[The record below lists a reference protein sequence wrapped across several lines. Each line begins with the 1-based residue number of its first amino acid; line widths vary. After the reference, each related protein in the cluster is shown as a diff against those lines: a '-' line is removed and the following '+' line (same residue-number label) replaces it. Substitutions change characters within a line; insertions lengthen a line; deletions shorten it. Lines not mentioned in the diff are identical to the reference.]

1 MKKDRALSLF
11 IAIGAILS
19 LVMFTAS
26 SMASVTTVEDQESK
40 YKYTSLPSE
49 KLFIEKSP
57 SVNDLVSN
65 VTVGVTQGVDS
76 NPLLDSTHKAD
87 SYTQE
92 MVDAHYKYPLFKS
105 LFGSTDSKFGFNV
118 TNINYY
124 RINDV
129 NIFDAVVDANI
140 EQELLDSL
148 TVSAGYVFEMMWFP
162 HDTNGTYAAN
172 QVNAGVRQKIT
183 RWLYQKAAYRFLVKN
198 FLYNKMLLGNKTRGA
213 DRREDFRNVFEHELG
228 AYIGKYTKVKIINQF
243 YLNSSNYSYVEF
255 YDYFDYKVGGSII
268 QFFTKKLYGIGGFY
282 YERRNYDS
290 RYTIE
295 RWSRQR
301 DNLYTVTGSLLYDLN
316 RNISIFINYSHSENH
331 SNEPLDRY
339 VDSLYSAG
347 VYYAF

>member
-1 MKKDRALSLF
+1 MKKDRKLSFF
-11 IAIGAILS
+11 IIISAILS
-19 LVMFTAS
+19 SAVLTDSSTAS
-26 SMASVTTVEDQESK
+26 VATVEEQEPK
-40 YKYTSLPSE
+40 YKLTARPSE
-49 KLFIEKSP
+49 QFFIERSP

-65 VTVGVTQGVDS
+65 VTVGVIQGVDS

-92 MVDAHYKYPLFKS
+92 MVDVHYRYPLFKS

-118 TNINYY
+118 TNVNYY

-129 NIFDAVVDANI
+129 DIFDAAVDANI

-148 TVSAGYVFEMMWFP
+148 TMTAGYVFEMMWFP

-172 QVNAGVRQKIT
+172 QVNVSIRQKLAG
-183 RWLYQKAAYRFLVKN
+183 WLYQKTTYRFLIKN
-198 FLYNKMLLGNKTRGA
+198 FTCNKVLLGNKTRGEP
-213 DRREDFRNVFEHELG
+213 RREDSRNVFENELG
-228 AYIGKYTKVKIINQF
+228 AYIGKSTKVKIVNQF
-243 YLNSSNYSYVEF
+243 YFNESNYTYVDF
-255 YDYFDYKVGGSII
+255 YDYFNYKVGGSVI
-268 QFFTKKLYGIGGFY
+268 QFFTKKFYCIGGFSY
-282 YERRNYDS
+282 QRRNYDS
-290 RYTIE
+290 RYE
-295 RWSRQR
+295 ADRQSRQK

-316 RNISIFINYSHSENH
+316 KNVSIFINYSHSENH